1 MAFTISMGSCSCEN
15 EVVDK
20 KDYIQWITGAENV
33 SAQMVNTDI
42 LNPVLKVLGGR
53 SNCNYVYIKDFG
65 ERYYFVESVESVAG
79 GHVLLRCHVDVLYT
93 YKANITALTC
103 LVSRNEF
110 DENPY
115 LVDSL
120 LPIQKQFTVYAKA
133 VGAIKPVTASGIFE
147 YYILKIAN

>member
-93 YKANITALTC
+93 YKTAILGLTC

-110 DENPY
+110 QENPY
-115 LVDSL
+115 LVDTL
-120 LPIQKQFTVYAKA
+120 LPVEKQFTVYSKN
-133 VGAIKPVTASGIFE
+133 VGSSKVVEASGIYNYF
-147 YYILKIAN
+147 LVKIAN

>member
-1 MAFTISMGSCSCEN
+1 MAFTISMGTCSCEN

-20 KDYIQWITGAENV
+20 DGYIEWLTGAEDV

-53 SNCNYVYIKDFG
+53 SGCNYVYIKDFG
-65 ERYYFVESVESVAG
+65 KRYYFVESVEAVAG
-79 GHVLLRCHVDVLYT
+79 GHCILRCHVDVLYT
-93 YKANITALTC
+93 YKDSILGLTC

-110 DENPY
+110 DENPF